1 MIEKPPVV
9 SSDARKYRRART
21 LLAGVCCYRD
31 DSGSLDCTIRDLSGV
46 GARLRFASSSTLP
59 SRFYLINLKE
69 GVAYGAEVAWIK
81 GKDVGVSWKEKISLL
96 ESGHRF
102 GHLRRLWWAKR

>member
-1 MIEKPPVV
+1 VAQRKGVSTASVRRWVRLGAFPPPEKNGGK
-9 SSDARKYRRART
+9 RGR
-21 LLAGVCCYRD
+21 CIW
-31 DSGSLDCTIRDLSGV
+31 SGSVLNALEH
-46 GARLRFASSSTLP
+46 A
-59 SRFYLINLKE
+59 YLISLKE
-69 GVAYGAEVAWIK
+69 GIAYGAEVAWTK